1 MEVRGAARSALAC
14 RARVCREEEIDSS
27 NSCIF
32 SIGHDEPQMA
42 MDATTMG
49 GRDGTCI
56 GVNLFGEKF
65 NGGVG
70 RCSNNSSEC

>member
-1 MEVRGAARSALAC
+1 MLGY

-27 NSCIF
+27 DSCIF

-70 RCSNNSSEC
+70 RHSNDSSEH